1 MAFCY
6 PGHRHDALCDPAL
19 ALPRKH
25 PDPAIVAKG
34 HAQFMREKNQ
44 DGWLAWQLSRPLTDV
59 AERNRKMRSGS
70 VPVKKKR

>member
-1 MAFCY
+1 
-6 PGHRHDALCDPAL
+6 
-19 ALPRKH
+19 
-25 PDPAIVAKG
+25 VAKG